1 MLCFCNGIWYRR
13 WAERSGKNNMAY
25 RCLNCMATVEGKNC
39 SNCGYPAVG
48 KNEEHQL
55 SVGTVLRDRYQIG
68 KVLGQGGFGITYL
81 AWDLLMRRPVA
92 VKEFFPNGIVY
103 RIGSTSC
110 RVECVNS
117 AVIPHY
123 QYSKERFL
131 REARALVDFRDL
143 LEVVEIYDF
152 IEENNTAYIVMEYIK
167 GVDLA
172 KYIERRGG
180 ALSVEETFKILK
192 PIMEALAKVHR
203 HGIVHRDISPDNIML
218 DPRGGAKL
226 LDFGAVR
233 IVEAPGVDKALS
245 TSTEAILK
253 RGFAPLEQYNTR
265 GSLGPWTDEYAM
277 CATVWYC
284 LTGTVPADPTVR
296 MTEGTDPDWSTIPGL
311 PLHQQMALRK
321 GISCRAK
328 DRYMTM
334 DQLLADLFPTVYASE
349 EDSPVY
355 KKMEVLP
362 DSETGISKHQQNT
375 DDPVPEPGHY
385 ALNENG
391 RIPAH
396 VEYDTPDR
404 TLNRKQSPRG
414 RSKIA
419 VWALV
424 AVLII
429 TLAVFAIIVGASM
442 WSGGRKQ
449 ASDTDHSHQWEPA
462 SCTEP
467 KRCSECGKTKGS
479 PLGHDWTAATCTEA
493 QICAV
498 CGETG
503 DPALGHQFVPA
514 TAESPERC
522 SNCGKYEGRSLG
534 KPLVNFLILDHSEK
548 DGLEDDDIQMGAFT
562 GFSGDLYEDALL
574 FWVSTQLEF
583 PYEYIV
589 FSIPDPQHEGLGVQ
603 IEYEIALTQE
613 NCWWDQFGTY
623 TYDDFSASVEVY
635 LDGVRIGG
643 TGKITGTETGS
654 GVLDIPTGGQLRI
667 YCSTNDKPWIDCI
680 FKATVYYT
688 ALPDQTNG

>member
-1 MLCFCNGIWYRR
+1 
-13 WAERSGKNNMAY
+13 MAY
-25 RCLNCMATVEGKNC
+25 RCLSCMATVEDKFC
-39 SNCGYPAVG
+39 PYCGYPAAG
-48 KNEEHQL
+48 KNDEHQL
-55 SVGTVLRDRYQIG
+55 SVGTVIRDRYQIG

-143 LEVVEIYDF
+143 PEVVEIYDF
-152 IEENNTAYIVMEYIK
+152 LEENNTAYIVMEYIK

-180 ALSVEETFKILK
+180 ALSVEETFRILK
-192 PIMEALAKVHR
+192 PIMETLAKVHR

-218 DPRGGAKL
+218 DPKGGAKL

-233 IVEAPGVDKALS
+233 IVEDPAVDKALNS
-245 TSTEAILK
+245 STEAILK
-253 RGFAPLEQYNTR
+253 RGFAPLEQYNNR
-265 GSLGPWTDEYAM
+265 GGLGPWTDEYAM

-284 LTGTVPADPTVR
+284 LTGEIPADATIRV
-296 MTEGTDPDWSTIPGL
+296 MESIDLDWSSIPGL
-311 PLHQQMALRK
+311 PEHQQRALRK

-334 DQLLADLFPTVYASE
+334 DQLLEDLFPADLPQKGEQVSGYQQGAKAPELVS
-349 EDSPVY
+349 DKIRMPV
-355 KKMEVLP
+355 
-362 DSETGISKHQQNT
+362 G
-375 DDPVPEPGHY
+375 
-385 ALNENG
+385 
-391 RIPAH
+391 
-396 VEYDTPDR
+396 YDTVFPAPE
-404 TLNRKQSPRG
+404 RKQSKKKRPMNLLG
-414 RSKIA
+414 GF
-419 VWALV
+419 V
-424 AVLII
+424 AVLVIV
-429 TLAVFAIIVGASM
+429 LAVFAVIKWDDLWPDRGI
-442 WSGGRKQ
+442 R
-449 ASDTDHSHQWEPA
+449 ASDAGHKHQWEPA
-462 SCTEP
+462 SCIEP
-467 KRCSECGKTKGS
+467 EHCSDCGKTKGS
-479 PLGHDWTAATCTEA
+479 PLGHAWSDATCTEA
-493 QICAV
+493 QKCSV
-498 CGETG
+498 CGATG
-503 DPALGHQFVPA
+503 EPALDHQWLPA
-514 TAESPERC
+514 TEDSPMCC
-522 SNCGKYEGRSLG
+522 STCGKYEGRSLG
-534 KPLVNFLILDHSEK
+534 KPLVNFPILDHSEK

-654 GVLDIPTGGQLRI
+654 GVLDIPTGGELRI

-680 FKATVYYT
+680 YKATVYYT